1 MPSKLIN
8 IKTKDKTNAE
18 SFCQSVVQSPP
29 ADIKKE
35 CQSFSIDCVFYGGFF
50 ARPLERGEFFKQT
63 ETGAKR
69 ERILS
74 GGRFVVRTNTAEKT
88 FSLQVQ
94 DVNVKDTATYY
105 CKAWYRDSTQ
115 TLSLWYSDEAVDG
128 SGTMVTVTADSPSL
142 VSHSPTVKTS
152 VAVDTITLSC
162 KYSGFCQY
170 TVYWYRHAP
179 GQALEY
185 LLQRYTSGQQNNKNA
200 AGGRISADIDS
211 AAKIT
216 RLYIA
221 TIQQSDSAVY
231 YCALSRRSAYTMIQM
246 TERTVQKRNQTN
258 D

>member
-1 MPSKLIN
+1 MGVILVLLQCTYIL
-8 IKTKDKTNAE
+8 E
-18 SFCQSVVQSPP
+18 SVCQSVVQSPP

-50 ARPLERGEFFKQT
+50 AYPLKRGEFFKQT
-63 ETGAKR
+63 ETGTKR

-105 CKAWYRDSTQ
+105 CKAWYS
-115 TLSLWYSDEAVDG
+115 LSLWYYEDTVDG

-142 VSHSPTVKTS
+142 ESHSSTVKTS
-152 VAVDTITLSC
+152 VAGDTITLSC

-185 LLQRYTSGQQNNKNA
+185 LLQRYTSGQLNNKNA

-231 YCALSRRSAYTMIQM
+231 YCALSRSSAYTMIQM
-246 TERTVQKRNQTN
+246 TQRTVQKRNQTN

>member
-1 MPSKLIN
+1 MGVILVFLLCAYIH
-8 IKTKDKTNAE
+8 E

-29 ADIKKE
+29 ADIKEE
-35 CQSFSIDCVFYGGFF
+35 CQSFTINCVFYGGFF
-50 ARPLERGEFFKQT
+50 AFALQRGEFFKQT
-63 ETGAKR
+63 QTGTKR

-74 GGRFVVRTNTAEKT
+74 AGRFVVRTNKEEKT
-88 FSLQVQ
+88 FSLEVH

-105 CKAWYRDSTQ
+105 CKAWYSYSTR
-115 TLSLWYSDEAVDG
+115 YYDEAVDG

-142 VSHSPTVKTS
+142 VSNSPTVKTS
-152 VAVDTITLSC
+152 VAGDTITLSC

-179 GQALEY
+179 GQGLEY

-200 AGGRISADIDS
+200 AGERISADIDS

-246 TERTVQKRNQTN
+246 TERAVQKHNYAN